1 MRTVR
6 RLLYRDIAGSVF
18 FVALAFL
25 SLFFF
30 IDFVDELS
38 ANARFDGALGFSLL
52 LAALQMP
59 GRLYELSA
67 IAVLIGTIYALS
79 RMAQASEF
87 TILRTA
93 GLGPGRA
100 LAMLLL
106 PGALFGAGAFATGEW
121 LVPWAERQVVALE
134 TRRDG
139 AGLPLGRAGAWLKDE
154 VGSVPAAHHAAI
166 NVGAAEVGGRL
177 MRVRIFEF
185 DRDNRLLRRIEA
197 GQAQVNPSGLWVLTQ
212 VRMAD
217 WPADAHRDRPSAPSG
232 PQASPGQPP
241 GLAVV
246 IQQLDSLPWRSTLTP
261 EVVAAAVMP
270 LQTMSTLELWRYSQH
285 LSKQEQA
292 AQRYEIQFWKRAL
305 YPLACIVMTALALP
319 FAYLRARAGGVSLKV
334 FGGIMLGISFLLLN
348 SLSGH
353 IGMLRDW
360 SPWWAAASPS
370 LLYMALSL
378 VAFQWL
384 VKHR

>member
-1 MRTVR
+1 VR
-6 RLLYRDIAGSVF
+6 
-18 FVALAFL
+18 
-25 SLFFF
+25 
-30 IDFVDELS
+30 
-38 ANARFDGALGFSLL
+38 N
-52 LAALQMP
+52 
-59 GRLYELSA
+59 
-67 IAVLIGTIYALS
+67 
-79 RMAQASEF
+79 
-87 TILRTA
+87 
-93 GLGPGRA
+93 
-100 LAMLLL
+100 
-106 PGALFGAGAFATGEW
+106 
-121 LVPWAERQVVALE
+121 
-134 TRRDG
+134 
-139 AGLPLGRAGAWLKDE
+139 
-154 VGSVPAAHHAAI
+154 
-166 NVGAAEVGGRL
+166 
-177 MRVRIFEF
+177 FEF

-197 GQAQVNPSGLWVLTQ
+197 GQAQVDPSGLWVLTQ

-217 WPADAHRDRPSAPSG
+217 WPADAHRDRPSAPVG

-246 IQQLDSLPWRSTLTP
+246 TQQLGSFSWRSTLTP
-261 EVVAAAVMP
+261 DVVAAAVMP

-370 LLYMALSL
+370 LFYMALSL